1 MFLRWVLKTLSVGK
15 QAVERKSTISQI
27 NLSNR
32 LPISNCYLKAVQVE
46 KSKILFCF
54 VGLDYQNWPWN
65 FYLGKITIDC
75 KTESKSNFLPDF
87 FWCAIIYEV
96 SSISFL
102 VSTGSE

>member
-1 MFLRWVLKTLSVGK
+1 MGK

>member
-1 MFLRWVLKTLSVGK
+1 MFLRWVLKTFSVGK

-32 LPISNCYLKAVQVE
+32 PLISNCYLKAVQVKE
-46 KSKILFCF
+46 SKILFFF

-87 FWCAIIYEV
+87 FGVLLFMKCQVYH
-96 SSISFL
+96 S
-102 VSTGSE
+102 